1 MQNKLIA
8 VPAAVPVLLS
18 LGFVETGDGH
28 IEFPEDSP
36 SPIQASALL
45 EATAVAASAQRREV
59 STEGLSL
66 KQKALIL
73 QEEKAIR
80 DRENAKKAREEDL
93 AKLEQD
99 KLVRNR
105 DENWKAQA
113 AGVKGG
119 KPIET
124 YRGKFGEDN
133 C

>member
-1 MQNKLIA
+1 M
-8 VPAAVPVLLS
+8 
-18 LGFVETGDGH
+18 
-28 IEFPEDSP
+28 
-36 SPIQASALL
+36 
-45 EATAVAASAQRREV
+45 
-59 STEGLSL
+59 
-66 KQKALIL
+66 KQKALVL

-80 DRENAKKAREEDL
+80 DRENAKKAREEEL

-119 KPIET
+119 KSIET